1 MSPINTLYP
10 EILASI
16 FEYVVDLE
24 IPQSFVPRM
33 FRRPTFASSS
43 PDLHIY
49 KQPPAVYVV
58 SAVCQRWRDVAKAFP
73 KLWSSIRQVSFREN
87 QWLDLNLERSKA
99 MPLKIFVQYEMPM
112 RNMKPTTMELLGRL
126 VPWQVERIRELHLS
140 SVHLETSPFMNTS
153 LPNLECLTLKDI
165 PNFPLGSPPIIFN
178 SQTPRLKQ
186 LTLHACPFFPN
197 HIFNALTHLCLAP
210 GNASTSAWPLDY
222 FLDVL
227 RASPEMEELYVAQS
241 TFTTAGHLRPE
252 RPKVPLSHLRLLS
265 IGRYQESLSEL
276 LDMLIIPHP
285 IEFLAWGTGDFH
297 ELLDLLHTF
306 LPAQQGESKLVE
318 LRVSSIIAPYHPSSI
333 FPRRGYTI
341 ISNGDRLQVDGRLEP
356 HNFLLAV
363 PRYNDIGN
371 VTQLWLGVRFQEDP
385 SLEEWRVFF
394 RTVPLVVTL
403 VISRR
408 SSFQILFALTLN
420 PKEENQ
426 SRDLLLPELETIRIF
441 ADRNLSV
448 QILSQFAQQRA
459 RLGKRLKACEIMSNG
474 KQHGAHWG
482 EHSDAA
488 VVPVSAPRTP
498 VNGLV
503 GLDEF
508 IDKVDCSKVV
518 TDSRFEVIET
528 PALCWIDR
536 LWLAE

>member
-1 MSPINTLYP
+1 MAPINTLYP
-10 EILASI
+10 EILAVV
-16 FEYVVDLE
+16 FEYVIDME

-43 PDLHIY
+43 PDLHTY
-49 KQPPAVYVV
+49 KQPPAVYVL
-58 SAVCQRWRDVAKAFP
+58 SAVCQRWRDVTNAFP
-73 KLWSSIRQVSFREN
+73 RLWSSIRQVSFREN

-99 MPLKIFVQYEMPM
+99 VPLKIFVQYEMPT
-112 RNMKPTTMELLGRL
+112 RKMKPSTMELLGRL
-126 VPWQVERIRELHLS
+126 VPWHVERIQELHLS
-140 SVHLETSPFMNTS
+140 SIQLATSPFVNTT
-153 LPNLECLTLKDI
+153 LPNLECHTLKDI
-165 PNFPLGSPPIIFN
+165 PDFPPGSPPIFN

-197 HIFNALTHLCLAP
+197 HTFNALTHLCLAS
-210 GNASTSAWPLDY
+210 GHASTSAWPLNS

-241 TFTTAGHLRPE
+241 TFTTASRLGLE
-252 RPKVPLSHLRLLS
+252 RPKVHLSRLRLLS
-265 IGRYQESLSEL
+265 IGRYQDSLSEL

-285 IEFLAWGTGDFH
+285 IKFLAWGTGAFH
-297 ELLDLLHTF
+297 GLLDLLRTF
-306 LPAQQGESKLVE
+306 LPAQLGESKLVE

-341 ISNGDRLQVDGRLEP
+341 ISNGDRLQIDGRLEP
-356 HNFLLAV
+356 HNFLLAAPKYIDV
-363 PRYNDIGN
+363 SN

-385 SLEEWRVFF
+385 SLEEWQSFF

-403 VISRR
+403 VISHR

-426 SRDLLLPELETIRIF
+426 SRDLSLPELETIRVF

-459 RLGKRLKACEIMSNG
+459 RLGKRLRVCEIIAKG
-474 KQHGAHWG
+474 KQRGARWG
-482 EHSDAA
+482 KRSDAA
-488 VVPVSAPRTP
+488 AVPASAPRTP
-498 VNGLV
+498 DGLV
-503 GLDEF
+503 GLTEF
-508 IDKVDCSKVV
+508 IDDVDCSKVV

-528 PALCWIDR
+528 PALCWVDR